1 MWTCVFTPCLPGV
14 RFQAPKTC
22 ETPQLFAALTF
33 CALQRSASRLRVVPL
48 APSRAVASTAMALL
62 MARSATVAKAALT
75 DAADGSEDEG
85 DSADDSNGRTGA
97 DGEEDFD
104 EGDALHDEGDEED
117 DEDGVSDGAVGARDH
132 QAQSG
137 AFNNLVPGFLTN
149 VSRLAVRRSSRKRNR
164 SARSVLS
171 TCSRQSAP
179 APVRDLS
186 FVKQLTV
193 FFFPEPS

>member
-1 MWTCVFTPCLPGV
+1 MFSLLVC
-14 RFQAPKTC
+14 
-22 ETPQLFAALTF
+22 PQSAFKRQKRAKHPNCSLLSLLRVAALSKAT
-33 CALQRSASRLRVVPL
+33 ARGSAGAFES
-48 APSRAVASTAMALL
+48 SGEHSDG
-62 MARSATVAKAALT
+62 AANGSLGDCGQGGA

-85 DSADDSNGRTGA
+85 GSADDSNGRTGA

-193 FFFPEPS
+193 FVAEPS